1 MKWEHFFK
9 DHILMRGYDYY
20 KNGAVAEL
28 ESDGDIIRAEVS
40 GTEDYEV
47 EICLKNNKIDDMYCS
62 CPYADGGNNCK
73 HMAAVL
79 YAYEEENDCR
89 EAAFDIAK
97 SVNAADD
104 AFVRRFLIN
113 LLRNDKKLC
122 AQFKRALSEP
132 DDFDLNY
139 YKIRANEIAEE
150 HSDNYDY
157 ISYRDAYFFDEE
169 ISREFSDAAEYLIEN
184 KRYDEA
190 LDLSLFMI
198 EFLCGLDIDD
208 SDGCIGLLLGG
219 CEELLLDIIR
229 RGGAQTESRVFAE
242 MLNAARK
249 TSYELAKI
257 CYDKFIMTYFDDKKF
272 LDEKLAYI
280 DEMIEIYD
288 KSDSYHRE
296 YAVPKYLAAR
306 LELMQESCGDDE
318 IENFCRKYG
327 AHMNVRRFLTDKYIE
342 EEKYEDAINILNE
355 SLKTDEDFPGL
366 IRDYLKKLNELYKIT
381 NDYDNYL
388 GALWRLVLKSYE
400 LSDYTEL
407 KAQYTESEWKQK
419 RERVFEAVKSYYQ
432 KAEIFYTEGLYDRLL
447 DCAISDSG
455 LVIVRKYKDALVP
468 LFPNEILDKYT
479 AEVQKEARFTSV
491 REKYK
496 MLVSV
501 LREMRELPQGKERVQ
516 NIAAEWREKY
526 RRRRAMMEEL
536 NAL

>member
-1 MKWEHFFK
+1 MKWEHLFK
-9 DHILMRGYDYY
+9 DHILIRGYDYY

-28 ESDGDIIRAEVS
+28 EADGDIIRAEVS

-62 CPYADGGNNCK
+62 CPYAEGGNNCK

-79 YAYEEENDCR
+79 YAYEENSSR
-89 EAAFDIAK
+89 GAAFDIEK

-113 LLRNDKKLC
+113 VLRNDKNLL
-122 AQFKRALSEP
+122 AQFKRELSEP

-150 HSDNYDY
+150 NSDNYGY
-157 ISYRDAYFFDEE
+157 ISYRDAYFFYED
-169 ISREFSDAAEYLIEN
+169 ISDEFSEATQYLIEN

-190 LDLSLFMI
+190 LELSLFMT

-219 CEELLLDIIR
+219 CEELLLDIIKEC
-229 RGGAQTESRVFAE
+229 GARTEEKVFRE
-242 MLNAARK
+242 ILKAARK
-249 TSYELAKI
+249 TSYELARM
-257 CYDKFIMTYFDDKKF
+257 CYDEFIMTHFSDKKF
-272 LDEKLAYI
+272 LDDKFAYI
-280 DEMIEIYD
+280 DEMIDFYE

-296 YAVPKYLAAR
+296 YAVPQYLTAQ
-306 LELMQESCGDDE
+306 LELMQEMCGDDE
-318 IENFCRKYG
+318 IEKFCRKYW
-327 AHMNVRRFLTDKYIE
+327 AHTNIRRFLTDKYIE

-355 SLKTDEDFPGL
+355 SLKTDEDRPGL
-366 IRDYLKKLNELYKIT
+366 IREYLKKLKELYKIT

-388 GALWRLVLKSYE
+388 STLWRIVLESFA
-400 LSDYTEL
+400 LLDYTEL

-419 RERVFEAVKSYYQ
+419 RERVFEAAKSNYQ
-432 KAEIFYTEGLYDRLL
+432 KAEVFYTEGLYDRLL
-447 DCAISDSG
+447 KCAVSDNG
-455 LVIVRKYKDALVP
+455 LEMIRKYKDALVP
-468 LFPNEILDKYT
+468 LFPKEILDKYT
-479 AEVQKEARFTSV
+479 TEVQKAACFTSN
-491 REKYK
+491 RETYK
-496 MLVSV
+496 IIVSV
-501 LREMRELPQGKERVQ
+501 LCEMRELPQGEERVQ
-516 NIAAEWREKY
+516 KIAAEWREKY

>member
-1 MKWEHFFK
+1 MKWDHLFK

-20 KNGAVAEL
+20 KNGAVVDL
-28 ESDGDIIRAEVS
+28 EADGDIIRAEVS

-47 EICLKNNKIDDMYCS
+47 EIYLKNNKIDDMYCS
-62 CPYADGGNNCK
+62 CPYADDGNNCK

-79 YAYEEENDCR
+79 YAYEKNNSR
-89 EAAFDIAK
+89 EAAFDIEK
-97 SVNAADD
+97 SINAADD

-113 LLRNDKKLC
+113 ALRNDKKLC
-122 AQFKRALSEP
+122 ARFQRALSEP

-150 HSDNYDY
+150 YSDNYGY
-157 ISYRDAYFFDEE
+157 ISYRDAYFFYEE
-169 ISREFSDAAEYLIEN
+169 ISNEFSDAAEYLIEN
-184 KRYDEA
+184 KRCDEA
-190 LDLSLFMI
+190 LELSLFMV

-219 CEELLLDIIR
+219 CEELLLDIIKEC
-229 RGGAQTESRVFAE
+229 GAQTESMVFAE
-242 MLNAARK
+242 ILNAARK

-257 CYDKFIMTYFDDKKF
+257 CYDEFIMTHFSDKKF
-272 LDEKLAYI
+272 MDEKFAYI
-280 DEMIEIYD
+280 DEMIDIYE
-288 KSDSYHRE
+288 KSDLYHRE

-306 LELMQESCGDDE
+306 LELMQETCGDDE

-327 AHMNVRRFLTDKYIE
+327 AHMNVRRFLIDKYIE

-366 IRDYLKKLNELYKIT
+366 IRDYLDELKGLYKIT

-388 GALWRLVLKSYE
+388 STLWRIVLESYE

-447 DCAISDSG
+447 ECAVSDNG
-455 LVIVRKYKDALVP
+455 LRIVRKYKDALVP
-468 LFPNEILDKYT
+468 LFSNEILDKYT

-501 LREMRELPQGKERVQ
+501 LREMRELPQGEERVQ
-516 NIAAEWREKY
+516 KIAAEWREKY